1 MSAKRQVHLAAHFPG
16 VNNTTIWSDDRA
28 ESQIAFSSFEH
39 FARNAE
45 RGFFDFL
52 FLAEGLRLREQK
64 GRIHDLD
71 VVGRPNT
78 LAVLAALAGATDHI
92 GLVGTLQ
99 TTFNEPVE
107 LAKQLAT
114 LDHLTDGRAGWNVV
128 TSSDAFHGANFRRGG
143 FLDHADRYTRA
154 AEFVEL
160 SRELWDSWEPD
171 AVVAGG
177 SAGGR
182 ALADGGSVAGAALAG
197 GAFADRSRI
206 HDVDHHGP
214 QFDVT
219 GTFPVPR
226 SPQRHPVIVQAGD
239 SDEGR
244 DLAAG
249 HAEVIFSL
257 HTEFDD
263 AQAFYRD
270 VTERLERV
278 GRSKNELQILPGAT
292 FTIGD
297 TPADAEE
304 RSRSIRRA
312 QVSPATAIAF
322 LEQVWNRDLSAYD
335 VDGPLPD
342 VEPDIDADSI
352 TRGRVRHLKD
362 PRATVQEWRDRAT
375 AEHLSI
381 RELVIQVSTRGGFV
395 GTPSHIAAEIDRY
408 VQERASD
415 GFVVVPHTNP
425 YGLDEFVD
433 RVIPL
438 LQERGVYR
446 ESYDEGATLRQT
458 LGLPDTPG
466 TATQQQRQRQGALA

>member
-1 MSAKRQVHLAAHFPG
+1 MSTKRQVHLAAHFPG
-16 VNNTTIWSDDRA
+16 VNNTTVWSDDRA

-39 FARNAE
+39 FAKNAE
-45 RGFFDFL
+45 RGFFDYL

-78 LAVLAALAGATDHI
+78 LAILAALAGVTEHI

-114 LDHLTDGRAGWNVV
+114 LDHLTGGRAGWNVV

-154 AEFVEL
+154 AEFIEL

-171 AVVAGG
+171 AVVA
-177 SAGGR
+177 SV
-182 ALADGGSVAGAALAG
+182 ADGR
-197 GAFADRSRI
+197 FADRSRI
-206 HDVDHHGP
+206 RDVDHHGA

-226 SPQRHPVIVQAGD
+226 SPQGHPVVVQAGD

-244 DLAAG
+244 DLAAA

-257 HTEFDD
+257 HTAFDD
-263 AQAFYRD
+263 ARSFHDD
-270 VTERLERV
+270 VTARLERH
-278 GRSKNELQILPGAT
+278 GRSKDDLLILPGAT
-292 FTIGD
+292 FTLGA
-297 TPADAEE
+297 TPDEAEE
-304 RSRSIRRA
+304 RSRAVRRA

-322 LEQVWNRDLSAYD
+322 LEQVWNRDLSSYD

-342 VEPDIDADSI
+342 IEPDLDADTI
-352 TRGRVRHLKD
+352 TRGRVRHVRD
-362 PRATVQEWRDRAT
+362 PRALVQSWRDRAA

-381 RELVIQVSTRGGFV
+381 RDLVIEVSTRGGFV

-408 VQERASD
+408 VQERATD

-433 RVIPL
+433 EVVPL

-446 ESYDEGATLRQT
+446 ESYDDGATLRET
-458 LGLPDTPG
+458 LGLPGRLRSAAP
-466 TATQQQRQRQGALA
+466 AGALA

>member
-1 MSAKRQVHLAAHFPG
+1 MSKRQVHLAAHFPG
-16 VNNTTIWSDDRA
+16 VNNTTVWSDDRA

-45 RGFFDFL
+45 RGLFDFL

-78 LAVLAALAGATDHI
+78 LTILAALAGVTDHI

-99 TTFNEPVE
+99 TTFNEPLE

-114 LDHLTDGRAGWNVV
+114 LDHLSGGRAGWNVV

-143 FLDHADRYTRA
+143 FLDHADRYIRA
-154 AEFVEL
+154 AEFVDTA
-160 SRELWDSWEPD
+160 RDLWDSWQAD
-171 AVVAGG
+171 AVVVDRA
-177 SAGGR
+177 SGR
-182 ALADGGSVAGAALAG
+182 
-197 GAFADRSRI
+197 FADRSRI
-206 HDVDHHGP
+206 RDVDHHGP

-226 SPQRHPVIVQAGD
+226 SPQGRPVVVQAGD

-244 DLAAG
+244 HLAATR
-249 HAEVIFSL
+249 AEVVFSL
-257 HTEFDD
+257 HTEFED
-263 AQAFYRD
+263 ARRFSEDLRA
-270 VTERLERV
+270 RLQRA
-278 GRSKNELQILPGAT
+278 GRSADDLVILPGAT
-292 FTIGD
+292 FVLGD
-297 TPADAEE
+297 TTAEAEE
-304 RSRSIRRA
+304 RARAIRRA

-335 VDGPLPD
+335 VDGPLPE
-342 VEPDIDADSI
+342 VEPDLDGGPI
-352 TRGRVRHLKD
+352 TRGRVRHVRDVEPLVRGWRE
-362 PRATVQEWRDRAT
+362 RAE

-381 RELVIQVSTRGGFV
+381 RDLVIEVSTRGGFV
-395 GTPSHIAAEIDRY
+395 GTPEHIAAEIDRY
-408 VQERASD
+408 VQARATD

-425 YGLDEFVD
+425 YGLDEFVG

-446 ESYDEGATLRQT
+446 QAYDPDATLRQT
-458 LGLPDTPG
+458 LGLD
-466 TATQQQRQRQGALA
+466 AA

>member
-1 MSAKRQVHLAAHFPG
+1 MSTKRQVHLAAHFPG

-78 LAVLAALAGATDHI
+78 LAVLAALAGVTDHI

-154 AEFVEL
+154 DEFIAV
-160 SRELWDSWEPD
+160 SRELWDSWQAD
-171 AVVAGG
+171 AVVADTA
-177 SAGGR
+177 AGG
-182 ALADGGSVAGAALAG
+182 ALADGV
-197 GAFADRSRI
+197 FADRSRI

-244 DLAAG
+244 DLAAAN
-249 HAEVIFSL
+249 AEVIFSL

-270 VTERLERV
+270 VTDRLERV
-278 GRSKNELQILPGAT
+278 GRSKDELQILPGAT
-292 FTIGD
+292 FVIGSS
-297 TPADAEE
+297 AEDAEE
-304 RSRSIRRA
+304 RSNAIRRA

-322 LEQVWNRDLSAYD
+322 LEQVWNRDLSSYD
-335 VDGPLPD
+335 VDGPLPTI
-342 VEPDIDADSI
+342 EPDYEGTAI
-352 TRGRVRHLKD
+352 TRGRARHTRDVPALVRS
-362 PRATVQEWRDRAT
+362 WRDLAE

-381 RELVIQVSTRGGFV
+381 RDLVIRASTRGGFV
-395 GTPSHIAAEIDRY
+395 GTASHIAAEIDRY
-408 VQERASD
+408 VQERATD

-433 RVIPL
+433 TVVPL

-446 ESYDEGATLRQT
+446 QSYDEGATLRQT
-458 LGLPDTPG
+458 LDLPG
-466 TATQQQRQRQGALA
+466 TIRDRSAAARTAAAAGPARAATSAGVLA

>member
-1 MSAKRQVHLAAHFPG
+1 MSTKRQVHLAAHFPG
-16 VNNTTIWSDDRA
+16 VNNTTVWSDDRA

-45 RGFFDFL
+45 RGFFDYL

-78 LAVLAALAGATDHI
+78 LAVLAALAGVTEHI

-99 TTFNEPVE
+99 TTFNEPLE

-143 FLDHADRYTRA
+143 FLDHAERYTRA
-154 AEFVEL
+154 AEFIEL
-160 SRELWDSWEPD
+160 SRELWDSWASD
-171 AVVAGG
+171 AVVADAPSG
-177 SAGGR
+177 
-182 ALADGGSVAGAALAG
+182 V
-197 GAFADRSRI
+197 FADRSRI
-206 HDVDHHGP
+206 RDVDHHGP
-214 QFDVT
+214 QFDVV

-226 SPQRHPVIVQAGD
+226 SPQGHPVVVQAGD

-244 DLAAG
+244 DLAAA

-257 HTEFDD
+257 HTEFED
-263 AQAFYRD
+263 AQAFRRD
-270 VTERLERV
+270 VTARLEAV
-278 GRSKNELQILPGAT
+278 GRTEDELLVMPGAT

-297 TPADAEE
+297 TAADAEE
-304 RSRSIRRA
+304 KSRAIRRA

-322 LEQVWNRDLSAYD
+322 LEQVWNRDLSDHD
-335 VDGPLPD
+335 VDGPLPT
-342 VEPDIDADSI
+342 VEPDVHADAI
-352 TRGRVRHLKD
+352 TRGRVRHVRD
-362 PRATVQEWRDRAT
+362 PRATVQEWRDRAA
-375 AEHLSI
+375 AEHLST
-381 RELVIQVSTRGGFV
+381 RDLVIAVSTRGGFV
-395 GTPSHIAAEIDRY
+395 GTPDHLAAEIDRY

-433 RVIPL
+433 RVVPL

-446 ESYDEGATLRQT
+446 ASYGDGATLRQT
-458 LGLPDTPG
+458 LGLPG
-466 TATQQQRQRQGALA
+466 TITRRQAVPA

>member
-1 MSAKRQVHLAAHFPG
+1 MSTKRQVHLAAHFPG
-16 VNNTTIWSDDRA
+16 VNNTTLWGDDRA

-45 RGFFDFL
+45 RGFFDYL

-64 GRIHDLD
+64 GRLHDLD

-78 LAVLAALAGATDHI
+78 LAILAALAGVTEHI

-160 SRELWDSWEPD
+160 SRELWDSWQSD
-171 AVVAGG
+171 AVVADAT
-177 SAGGR
+177 AGG
-182 ALADGGSVAGAALAG
+182 LATGP
-197 GAFADRSRI
+197 FADRSQIR
-206 HDVDHHGP
+206 DVDHHGP

-226 SPQRHPVIVQAGD
+226 SPQGHPVVVQAGD

-244 DLAAG
+244 DLAAR

-263 AQAFYRD
+263 AQTYYRD
-270 VTERLERV
+270 ITARLERV
-278 GRSKNELQILPGAT
+278 GRSKDELHILPGAT

-304 RSRSIRRA
+304 RSRAIRRA

-322 LEQVWNRDLSAYD
+322 LEQVWNRDLSSYD
-335 VDGPLPD
+335 VDGPLPEVD
-342 VEPDIDADSI
+342 PDHEGAAI
-352 TRGRVRHLKD
+352 TRGRARHTRDVPAL
-362 PRATVQEWRDRAT
+362 VQSWRDLAE

-381 RELVIQVSTRGGFV
+381 RDLVIRASTRGGFV
-395 GTPSHIAAEIDRY
+395 GTPEHIAAEIDRY
-408 VQERASD
+408 VQERATD

-433 RVIPL
+433 RVVPL

-446 ESYDEGATLRQT
+446 ESYDEGATLRET
-458 LGLPDTPG
+458 LGLPG
-466 TATQQQRQRQGALA
+466 TITERQAVSA

>member
-16 VNNTTIWSDDRA
+16 VNNTTVWSDDRA

-64 GRIHDLD
+64 GRVHDLD

-78 LAVLAALAGATDHI
+78 LAVLAALAGVTDHI

-107 LAKQLAT
+107 LAKQLGT

-160 SRELWDSWEPD
+160 SRELWDSWEPG
-171 AVVAGG
+171 AVVA
-177 SAGGR
+177 
-182 ALADGGSVAGAALAG
+182 DGV
-197 GAFADRSRI
+197 FADRSRI

-239 SDEGR
+239 SGEGR

-263 AQAFYRD
+263 AQDFYGD
-270 VTERLERV
+270 VTGRLERL
-278 GRSKNELQILPGAT
+278 GRSKDELLILPGAT
-292 FTIGD
+292 FVLGD
-297 TPADAEE
+297 TAEEAEE
-304 RSRSIRRA
+304 RSRAIRRA

-322 LEQVWNRDLSAYD
+322 LEQVWNRDLSSYD
-335 VDGPLPD
+335 VDGPLPS
-342 VEPDIDADSI
+342 VEPDVDADSI
-352 TRGRVRHLKD
+352 TRGRVRHLTD
-362 PRATVQEWRDRAT
+362 PRATVQAWRDRAA

-381 RELVIQVSTRGGFV
+381 RELVIAVSTRGGFV
-395 GTPSHIAAEIDRY
+395 GTPARIAAEIDRY
-408 VQERASD
+408 VQERATD

-433 RVIPL
+433 RVVPL

-458 LGLPDTPG
+458 LGLPGRVLD
-466 TATQQQRQRQGALA
+466 RQRVLA

>member
-16 VNNTTIWSDDRA
+16 VNNTTVWSDARA

-45 RGFFDFL
+45 RGLFDYL

-78 LAVLAALAGATDHI
+78 LAILAALAGVTSHI

-154 AEFVEL
+154 AEFIEL
-160 SRELWDSWEPD
+160 ARELWDSWESD
-171 AVVAGG
+171 AVVADTA
-177 SAGGR
+177 AG
-182 ALADGGSVAGAALAG
+182 V
-197 GAFADRSRI
+197 FADRSLIR
-206 HDVDHHGP
+206 DVDHHGP

-226 SPQRHPVIVQAGD
+226 SPQRHPVVVQAGD

-244 DLAAG
+244 DLAAA

-263 AQAFYRD
+263 ARAFYDD
-270 VTERLERV
+270 VTARLERH
-278 GRSKNELQILPGAT
+278 GRTKDELHILPAST
-292 FTIGD
+292 FVLGD
-297 TPADAEE
+297 TDAEARE
-304 RSRSIRRA
+304 KARAIQRA

-322 LEQVWNRDLSAYD
+322 LEQVWNRDLSGYD
-335 VDGPLPD
+335 VDGPLPS
-342 VEPDIDADSI
+342 VEPDLDGAAI
-352 TRGRVRHLKD
+352 TRGRARHTRDVPALVRS
-362 PRATVQEWRDRAT
+362 WRDL
-375 AEHLSI
+375 AEAEQLSI
-381 RELVIQVSTRGGFV
+381 RDLVIRVSTRGGFV

-408 VQERASD
+408 VQERATD

-433 RVIPL
+433 TVVPL

-446 ESYDEGATLRQT
+446 ESYAEGATLRET
-458 LGLPDTPG
+458 LDLPG
-466 TATQQQRQRQGALA
+466 TITERTGALA

>member
-1 MSAKRQVHLAAHFPG
+1 MSTKRQVHLAAHFPG
-16 VNNTTIWSDDRA
+16 VNNTTVWSDDRA

-45 RGFFDFL
+45 RGLFDYL

-64 GRIHDLD
+64 GRVHDLD

-78 LAVLAALAGATDHI
+78 LAILAALAGVTEHI

-114 LDHLTDGRAGWNVV
+114 LDHLTNGRAGWNVV

-143 FLDHADRYTRA
+143 FLDPSERYTRA
-154 AEFVEL
+154 AEFIDVA
-160 SRELWDSWEPD
+160 RELWDSWQAD
-171 AVVAGG
+171 AVVAD
-177 SAGGR
+177 R
-182 ALADGGSVAGAALAG
+182 ATGV
-197 GAFADRSRI
+197 FADRSRI
-206 HDVDHHGP
+206 RDVDHHGP
-214 QFDVT
+214 QFDVS

-226 SPQRHPVIVQAGD
+226 SPQGHPVIVQAGD

-244 DLAAG
+244 DLAASR
-249 HAEVIFSL
+249 AEVVFSL
-257 HTEFDD
+257 HTEFAD
-263 AQAFYRD
+263 AQQFYAD
-270 VTERLERV
+270 VTARLERV
-278 GRSKNELQILPGAT
+278 GRSKDELHILPGAT
-292 FTIGD
+292 FVIGD
-297 TPADAEE
+297 TAADAEE
-304 RSRSIRRA
+304 RARSIRRA

-322 LEQVWNRDLSAYD
+322 LEQVWNRDLSGYD

-342 VEPDIDADSI
+342 VEPDLDGAAI
-352 TRGRVRHLKD
+352 TRGRARHVRDVPAL
-362 PRATVQEWRDRAT
+362 VQGWRDRAA

-381 RELVIQVSTRGGFV
+381 RDLVIEVSTRGGFV
-395 GTPSHIAAEIDRY
+395 GTASHIAAEIDRY
-408 VQERASD
+408 VQERATD

-433 RVIPL
+433 TVVPI

-446 ESYDEGATLRQT
+446 RSYDEGATLRQT
-458 LGLPDTPG
+458 LGLPGVSTG
-466 TATQQQRQRQGALA
+466 QQVFA

>member
-45 RGFFDFL
+45 RGLFDYL

-78 LAVLAALAGATDHI
+78 LAILAALAGVTEHI

-99 TTFNEPVE
+99 TTFNEPLE

-154 AEFVEL
+154 AEFIEL
-160 SRELWDSWEPD
+160 SRELWDSWESD
-171 AVVAGG
+171 AVVADPAVDG
-177 SAGGR
+177 
-182 ALADGGSVAGAALAG
+182 LARGP
-197 GAFADRSRI
+197 FADRSRI
-206 HDVDHHGP
+206 RDVDHHGP

-226 SPQRHPVIVQAGD
+226 SPQRHPVVVQAGD

-244 DLAAG
+244 DLAAA

-263 AQAFYRD
+263 ARTYYDD
-270 VTERLERV
+270 VTARLERA
-278 GRSKNELQILPGAT
+278 GRSKDELHILPAST
-292 FTIGD
+292 FVLGD
-297 TPADAEE
+297 TPADAAEKA
-304 RSRSIRRA
+304 RAIRRA

-322 LEQVWNRDLSAYD
+322 LEQVWNRDLSGYD
-335 VDGPLPD
+335 VGGPLPD
-342 VEPDIDADSI
+342 VEPDLDGAAI
-352 TRGRVRHLKD
+352 TRGRARHTRDVPAL
-362 PRATVQEWRDRAT
+362 VQSWRDLAA
-375 AEHLSI
+375 AEQLSI
-381 RELVIQVSTRGGFV
+381 RDLVIRVSTRGGFV

-408 VQERASD
+408 VQERATD

-433 RVIPL
+433 TVVPL

-446 ESYDEGATLRQT
+446 ESYTEGATLRET
-458 LGLPDTPG
+458 LGLPGNIRDRRG
-466 TATQQQRQRQGALA
+466 VLA

>member
-39 FARNAE
+39 FARNVE
-45 RGFFDFL
+45 RGLFDYL

-78 LAVLAALAGATDHI
+78 LAILAALAGVTEHI

-143 FLDHADRYTRA
+143 FLDRADRYTRA
-154 AEFVEL
+154 AEFIEL
-160 SRELWDSWEPD
+160 SRELWDSWESD
-171 AVVAGG
+171 AVVA
-177 SAGGR
+177 SA
-182 ALADGGSVAGAALAG
+182 V
-197 GAFADRSRI
+197 FADRSRI
-206 HDVDHHGP
+206 RDVDHHGP

-226 SPQRHPVIVQAGD
+226 SPQGRPVVVQAGD

-244 DLAAG
+244 DLAAA

-257 HTEFDD
+257 HTEFHD
-263 AQAFYRD
+263 AQGFYRD
-270 VTERLERV
+270 VTGRLERV
-278 GRSKNELQILPGAT
+278 GRSEDELLVMPGAT
-292 FTIGD
+292 FVIGA
-297 TPADAEE
+297 TPAEADE
-304 RSRSIRRA
+304 RARAVRRA

-342 VEPDIDADSI
+342 VEPDLEGAAI
-352 TRGRVRHLKD
+352 TRGRARHTRDVPALVRS
-362 PRATVQEWRDRAT
+362 WRDRAE

-381 RELVIQVSTRGGFV
+381 RELVIAVSTRGGFV

-408 VQERASD
+408 VQERATD

-433 RVIPL
+433 TVVPL

-446 ESYDEGATLRQT
+446 QSYEDGATLRET
-458 LGLPDTPG
+458 LGLPG
-466 TATQQQRQRQGALA
+466 TVRSGERSGVLA

>member
-45 RGFFDFL
+45 RGLFDYL

-78 LAVLAALAGATDHI
+78 LAILAALAGVTDHI

-99 TTFNEPVE
+99 TTFNEPLE

-154 AEFVEL
+154 AEFIEL
-160 SRELWDSWEPD
+160 SRELWDSWESD
-171 AVVAGG
+171 AVVADPAA
-177 SAGGR
+177 AG
-182 ALADGGSVAGAALAG
+182 LARGP
-197 GAFADRSRI
+197 FADRSRI
-206 HDVDHHGP
+206 RDVDHHGP

-226 SPQRHPVIVQAGD
+226 SPQGHPVVVQAGD

-244 DLAAG
+244 DLAAA

-263 AQAFYRD
+263 AKSYYDDITA
-270 VTERLERV
+270 RLARV
-278 GRSKNELQILPGAT
+278 GRSKDELHILPAST
-292 FTIGD
+292 FVLGD
-297 TPADAEE
+297 TPADAAE
-304 RSRSIRRA
+304 RARAIQRA
-312 QVSPATAIAF
+312 QVSPATAVAF
-322 LEQVWNRDLSAYD
+322 LEQVWNRDLSGYD

-342 VEPDIDADSI
+342 VEPDLDGAAI
-352 TRGRVRHLKD
+352 TRGRARHTRDVPAL
-362 PRATVQEWRDRAT
+362 VQSWRDLAA
-375 AEHLSI
+375 AEKLSI
-381 RELVIQVSTRGGFV
+381 RDLVIRVSTRGGFV

-408 VQERASD
+408 VQERATD

-433 RVIPL
+433 TVVPL

-446 ESYDEGATLRQT
+446 ESYTEGATLRET
-458 LGLPDTPG
+458 LGLPGNIRDRRG
-466 TATQQQRQRQGALA
+466 VLA

>member
-1 MSAKRQVHLAAHFPG
+1 MSTKRQVHLAAHFPG

-45 RGFFDFL
+45 RGLFDYL

-78 LAVLAALAGATDHI
+78 LAILAALAGVTSHI

-154 AEFVEL
+154 AEFIEL
-160 SRELWDSWEPD
+160 SRELWDSWESD
-171 AVVAGG
+171 AVVA
-177 SAGGR
+177 S
-182 ALADGGSVAGAALAG
+182 SV
-197 GAFADRSRI
+197 FADRSRI
-206 HDVDHHGP
+206 RDVDHHGP

-226 SPQRHPVIVQAGD
+226 SPQGHPVVVQAGD

-244 DLAAG
+244 DLAAA

-257 HTEFDD
+257 HTEFADAKSYYDD
-263 AQAFYRD
+263 ITA
-270 VTERLERV
+270 RLERF
-278 GRSKNELQILPGAT
+278 GRSKDELHILPAST
-292 FTIGD
+292 FVLGD
-297 TPADAEE
+297 TAQDAAE
-304 RSRSIRRA
+304 RAQAIQRA

-322 LEQVWNRDLSAYD
+322 LEQVWNRDLSGYD
-335 VDGPLPD
+335 VDGPLPE
-342 VEPDIDADSI
+342 VEPDLDGAAI
-352 TRGRVRHLKD
+352 TRGRARHTRDVPALVRS
-362 PRATVQEWRDRAT
+362 WRDRAE

-381 RELVIQVSTRGGFV
+381 RELVIAVSTRGGFV

-408 VQERASD
+408 VQERATD

-433 RVIPL
+433 TVVPL

-446 ESYDEGATLRQT
+446 ESYEDGATLRET
-458 LGLPDTPG
+458 LGLPG
-466 TATQQQRQRQGALA
+466 TIRSRDRSGVLA

>member
-16 VNNTTIWSDDRA
+16 VNNTTVWSDDRA

-45 RGFFDFL
+45 RGLFDYL

-78 LAVLAALAGATDHI
+78 LAILAALAGVTEHI

-99 TTFNEPVE
+99 TTFNEPLE

-154 AEFVEL
+154 AEFIEL
-160 SRELWDSWEPD
+160 SRELWDSWESD
-171 AVVAGG
+171 AVVA
-177 SAGGR
+177 S
-182 ALADGGSVAGAALAG
+182 SV
-197 GAFADRSRI
+197 FADRSRI
-206 HDVDHHGP
+206 RDVDHHGP
-214 QFDVT
+214 QFDVS

-226 SPQRHPVIVQAGD
+226 SPQGHPVVVQAGD

-244 DLAAG
+244 DLAAR

-263 AQAFYRD
+263 AKSYYDDITA
-270 VTERLERV
+270 RLERA
-278 GRSKNELQILPGAT
+278 GRSKDELHILPAST
-292 FTIGD
+292 FVLGD
-297 TPADAEE
+297 TPAEAAEKA
-304 RSRSIRRA
+304 RAIQRA

-322 LEQVWNRDLSAYD
+322 LEQVWNRDLSSYD

-342 VEPDIDADSI
+342 VEPDLEGAAI
-352 TRGRVRHLKD
+352 TRGRARHTRDVPALVRS
-362 PRATVQEWRDRAT
+362 WRDLAES
-375 AEHLSI
+375 EHLSI
-381 RELVIQVSTRGGFV
+381 RDLVIKASTRGGFV

-408 VQERASD
+408 VQERATD

-433 RVIPL
+433 TVVPL

-446 ESYDEGATLRQT
+446 ESYEDSATLRET
-458 LGLPDTPG
+458 LGLPG
-466 TATQQQRQRQGALA
+466 TIRSRDRSGVLA

>member
-45 RGFFDFL
+45 REFFDFL

-64 GRIHDLD
+64 GRVHDLD

-78 LAVLAALAGATDHI
+78 LAVLAALAGVTDHI

-107 LAKQLAT
+107 LAKQLGT

-160 SRELWDSWEPD
+160 SRELWDSWEPG
-171 AVVAGG
+171 AVVA
-177 SAGGR
+177 
-182 ALADGGSVAGAALAG
+182 DGV
-197 GAFADRSRI
+197 FADRSRI

-263 AQAFYRD
+263 ARSFYGD

-278 GRSKNELQILPGAT
+278 GRSKDELLILPGAT
-292 FTIGD
+292 FVLGD
-297 TPADAEE
+297 TAEEAEE
-304 RSRSIRRA
+304 RSRAIRRA

-322 LEQVWNRDLSAYD
+322 LEQVWNRDLSSYD
-335 VDGPLPD
+335 VDGPLPS
-342 VEPDIDADSI
+342 VEPDVDADSI
-352 TRGRVRHLKD
+352 TRGRVRHLTD
-362 PRATVQEWRDRAT
+362 PRATVQAWRDRAA

-381 RELVIQVSTRGGFV
+381 RELVIAVSTRGGFV
-395 GTPSHIAAEIDRY
+395 GTPARIAAEIDRY
-408 VQERASD
+408 VQERATD

-433 RVIPL
+433 RVVPL

-458 LGLPDTPG
+458 LGLPGRVLD
-466 TATQQQRQRQGALA
+466 RQRVLA